1 MGDTELNLE
10 TLTKVAHS
18 TAEEEDAKMQKIN
31 NLLKMIEAQVSM
43 FSFIEIPFGKK
54 ISLLNLFSECSF
66 LNQILRNRVILHFI
80 DDHI

>member
-43 FSFIEIPFGKK
+43 FSFIEILFGKK
-54 ISLLNLFSECSF
+54 ISLLNLFLECSF

-80 DDHI
+80 DDPI